1 MRDPEA
7 RKKQAKL
14 GKVLRILNTRFGLKW
29 PQQRPKSLSR
39 PPQEGRGEAQVRPK
53 SRQEQ
58 PKRAPRAPQEG
69 PGAVQERPRRGP
81 GAPITERSPGEV
93 QEGPRGGPGKA
104 PEGPWSPTGPGH
116 RGKDKR
122 TQEETGQEQARPAA
136 GRDNMLTKGLPGPL
150 DLEPLSLY
158 PTYFSCI

>member
-1 MRDPEA
+1 MFFCCLFVFFFAVSRFWAA
-7 RKKQAKL
+7 RAQK
-14 GKVLRILNTRFGLKW
+14 
-29 PQQRPKSLSR
+29 RPR
-39 PPQEGRGEAQVRPK
+39 AAQEDQERPK

-69 PGAVQERPRRGP
+69 SGAAQGRPRRGP
-81 GAPITERSPGEV
+81 GAPKAARKPKMAPERSPGEV

-104 PEGPWSPTGPGH
+104 QEGPWSPTGPGH

-136 GRDNMLTKGLPGPL
+136 GRDNILTKGLPGPL
-150 DLEPLSLY
+150 NPEPLSPY